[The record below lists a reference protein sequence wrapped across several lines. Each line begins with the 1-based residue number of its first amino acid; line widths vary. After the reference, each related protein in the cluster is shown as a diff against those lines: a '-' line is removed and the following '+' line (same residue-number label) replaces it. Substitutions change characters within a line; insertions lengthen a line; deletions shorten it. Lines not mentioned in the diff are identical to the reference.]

1 MMLNKTFYLL
11 LLSLIPIFGFSQANS
26 QYPDSGNKIRLGFQ
40 TTGDGLIWRDTQPN
54 VGIYQPIN
62 NKAAWIILDTMN
74 NKFYH
79 YKNSTW
85 TLAGGQDIDTANL
98 IATKYNLGFKLSIAD
113 TQNMLTPYWRSG
125 RFSGVLPV
133 ANGGTGADMSS
144 LPNNYLIRKNSS
156 GIFDTAALYE
166 ANGTIGIGG
175 IASNFSYKVNIFG
188 KLLAKTS
195 GTDNAFTLEAT
206 SGTETPNFTFLSTA
220 NRYNMDN
227 AQGNF
232 RIFTEDVDGNNG
244 VVRLFLMS
252 DGKMGIGITP
262 TEKLHVDGNAR
273 ITGNIGAGID
283 VAQARLHVKGSGV
296 TSSTTALKVDNSGN
310 TNLLTVLD
318 NGNVGIGTTTPT
330 QKLDVNGIT
339 NSTNYRTIYNSSVTI
354 PASSTTTLLTL
365 SSSVAGLYI
374 INANFGNQGNAI
386 YGSALIVVANGGSFR
401 IITNGSGASATLTL
415 SGANVQITNGLG
427 IPLDATASAIL
438 IAN

>member
-1 MMLNKTFYLL
+1 MNRIISLFLFIFIASCLNGQYN
-11 LLSLIPIFGFSQANS
+11 SPIR
-26 QYPDSGNKIRLGFQ
+26 NKVTLGKQ
-40 TTGDGLIWRDTQPN
+40 TTADGLVWR
-54 VGIYQPIN
+54 GS
-62 NKAAWIILDTMN
+62 IL
-74 NKFYH
+74 
-79 YKNSTW
+79 
-85 TLAGGQDIDTANL
+85 DTANL
-98 IATKYNLGFKLSIAD
+98 LTNKLDTSVYIVLDTGTRAMWYYRASTTPKWTRLVDSLNNLQGQLSLTTKV
-113 TQNMLTPYWRSG
+113 
-125 RFSGVLPV
+125 SGVLPV
-133 ANGGTGADMSS
+133 ANGGTGVNMSS

-339 NSTNYRTIYNSSVTI
+339 NSTNYRTIYKSSVTI